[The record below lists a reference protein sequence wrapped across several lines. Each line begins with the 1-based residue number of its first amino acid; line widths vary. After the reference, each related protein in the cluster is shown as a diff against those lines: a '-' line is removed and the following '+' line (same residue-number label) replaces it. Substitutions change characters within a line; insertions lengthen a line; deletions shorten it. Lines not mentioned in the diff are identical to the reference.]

1 MTTKKTSFGPVVIT
15 LRGAGSKGHDPQTVG
30 SGKDVGLDV
39 QVPTTQTANA
49 IQVSQPDGTVIWSV
63 AATPAVIAAGA
74 VPVTGGNYII
84 TAGSAQALTLAAPV
98 TNGTTITITSNTAF
112 AHTLTA
118 TGLLQTGSAAV
129 NVATFAAFAGAS
141 LTLVAYNGKW
151 QVRSQTGI
159 SFT

>member
-1 MTTKKTSFGPVVIT
+1 VIT
-15 LRGAGSKGHDPQTVG
+15 CRGAGSKGHEAQTIG

-39 QVPTTQTANA
+39 QIPTTQTANA

-63 AATPAVIAAGA
+63 GAPAVIAAGA

-84 TAGSAQALTLAAPV
+84 TAGSAQALTLAAPTV
-98 TNGTTITITSNTAF
+98 NGATITITSNTAF

-141 LTLVAYNGKW
+141 LTLVAYGGKW
-151 QVRSQTGI
+151 QVRAATGI
-159 SFT
+159 AFS